1 MARILLACR
10 LKRAGLDYWPFVVV
24 KTHDSWQ
31 VSLQLPVL
39 QHILV
44 TALAVWLSQGSLPFC
59 LKAVW
64 QTNIPKPFQDFYSYF
79 NEQSDPKRL
88 FGFSKRGTKHYATP
102 GAGQA

>member
-1 MARILLACR
+1 MAGQSAVANFAAYPGHSTGSVAFSGLLA
-10 LKRAGLDYWPFVVV
+10 L
-24 KTHDSWQ
+24 
-31 VSLQLPVL
+31 
-39 QHILV
+39 
-44 TALAVWLSQGSLPFC
+44 C

-64 QTNIPKPFQDFYSYF
+64 QTNIPKPFQDFYSHF